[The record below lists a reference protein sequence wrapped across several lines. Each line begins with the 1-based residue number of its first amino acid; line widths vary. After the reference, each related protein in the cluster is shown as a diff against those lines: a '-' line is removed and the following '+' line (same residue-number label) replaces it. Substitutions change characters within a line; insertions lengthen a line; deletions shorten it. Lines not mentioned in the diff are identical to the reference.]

1 MISRQIINVEQ
12 DFLFYLK
19 GQIAP
24 FKIIIIILVNFY
36 YMRKLQ
42 IKILI
47 TLNMSLLETNHI
59 FEYLK
64 FQLKLIKNT

>member
-36 YMRKLQ
+36 YM
-42 IKILI
+42 IILLHEK
-47 TLNMSLLETNHI
+47 TANLN
-59 FEYLK
+59 FDYLK
-64 FQLKLIKNT
+64 YVLTRN